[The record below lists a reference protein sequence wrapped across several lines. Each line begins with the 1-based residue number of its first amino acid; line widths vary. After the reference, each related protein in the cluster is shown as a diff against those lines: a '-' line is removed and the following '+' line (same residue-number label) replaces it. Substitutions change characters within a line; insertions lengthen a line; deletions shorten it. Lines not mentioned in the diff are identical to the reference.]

1 MIEIIQ
7 EEKEKEKGLP
17 KEIRQIGNAD
27 IGDRIYVA
35 ENVYQY
41 LHRKVAWSG
50 ETFEERKVF
59 VLLGKLEDFQEQKCI
74 FVEYALSLETM
85 PMQEGLPVWSD
96 STWGYVFK
104 KMKHFSEEMIVV
116 GWAFDLKGGTPGMVH
131 RLTQLHMTHFGGRH
145 QVLFLM
151 DSVEKE
157 ENFFCN
163 RHGELS
169 MREGFYLYHEKKAL
183 ALAKEEDKPAE
194 VTIEHE
200 KVSKQEENNRMR
212 FSKAAPVKEKRKR
225 FSPTYA
231 LAIATLVLIFAAYR
245 NNVRMKNLQETISQM
260 NTAQTVF
267 AETDSEQKVAIE
279 TLKGNVEKK
288 TETSDALPATETTAQ
303 ADETVQPD
311 AAPAAD
317 TTTQTASAQP
327 ADAAAQPDNATQQ
340 GTTVQSDNT
349 AQPDATTQADD
360 ASASQQTAVTNAAN
374 VSPEAKVYLDQ
385 GYYVVQKGD
394 SLAGICMKLYQTNAM
409 MDKLC
414 EVNGIENADQI
425 YEGQCLTLPR

>member
-17 KEIRQIGNAD
+17 KEIRQIGNTD
-27 IGDRIYVA
+27 IGDRIYLA
-35 ENVYQY
+35 ESVYQY
-41 LHRKVAWSG
+41 LHRKTAWNE

-59 VLLGKLEDFQEQKCI
+59 VLLGKLENFQEQKCI
-74 FVEYALSLETM
+74 FIEYALSLETM
-85 PMQEGLPVWSD
+85 PFQDELPVWND

-116 GWAFDLKGGTPGMVH
+116 GWAYDIKGGTPGMVH
-131 RLTQLHMTHFGGRH
+131 RLTQIHMTHFGGRH

-169 MREGFYLYHEKKAL
+169 MREGFYLYHEKKAV
-183 ALAKEEDKPAE
+183 ALAKDEDRPAE

-200 KVSKQEENNRMR
+200 KAAEKEEGSRMR
-212 FSKAAPVKEKRKR
+212 FSKVAPQKEKRNH
-225 FSPTYA
+225 FTPTYA

-260 NTAQTVF
+260 NTAQTMF

-288 TETSDALPATETTAQ
+288 STETEDATETTQ
-303 ADETVQPD
+303 SNQTPD
-311 AAPAAD
+311 AA
-317 TTTQTASAQP
+317 TTTEQPVQTD
-327 ADAAAQPDNATQQ
+327 DAAAMTQSTQAGDTKTQQ
-340 GTTVQSDNT
+340 GQESDTSTTTEQSSQTSGVSTTTEEPFQPSNT
-349 AQPDATTQADD
+349 VE
-360 ASASQQTAVTNAAN
+360 TANI
-374 VSPEAKVYLDQ
+374 SPEAKVYLEQ

-394 SLAGICMKLYQTNAM
+394 SLAGICMKLYQTKAM
-409 MDKLC
+409 MDKVC

-425 YEGQCLTLPR
+425 YEGQCLTLPH

>member
-17 KEIRQIGNAD
+17 KEIRQIGNTD
-27 IGDRIYVA
+27 IGDRIYLA
-35 ENVYQY
+35 ESVYQY
-41 LHRKVAWSG
+41 LHRKTAWNE

-59 VLLGKLEDFQEQKCI
+59 VLLGKLENFQEQKCVFI
-74 FVEYALSLETM
+74 EYALSLETM
-85 PMQEGLPVWSD
+85 PFQDELPVWND

-116 GWAFDLKGGTPGMVH
+116 GWAYDIKGGTPGMVH
-131 RLTQLHMTHFGGRH
+131 RLTQIHMTHFGGRH

-169 MREGFYLYHEKKAL
+169 MREGFYLYHEKKAV
-183 ALAKEEDKPAE
+183 ALAKDEDRPAE

-200 KVSKQEENNRMR
+200 KAAEKEEGSRMR
-212 FSKAAPVKEKRKR
+212 FSKVAPQKEKRNH
-225 FSPTYA
+225 FTPTYA

-260 NTAQTVF
+260 NTAQTMF

-288 TETSDALPATETTAQ
+288 STEAEDATETTQSDQTPDTAAITEQ
-303 ADETVQPD
+303 PVQTDD
-311 AAPAAD
+311 ATAMTQSTQMGD
-317 TTTQTASAQP
+317 TK
-327 ADAAAQPDNATQQ
+327 TQQ
-340 GTTVQSDNT
+340 GQESDTT
-349 AQPDATTQADD
+349 ATTEQSSQPSG
-360 ASASQQTAVTNAAN
+360 ASTTTEQPSQPSNTVETANI
-374 VSPEAKVYLDQ
+374 SPEAKVYLEQ

-394 SLAGICMKLYQTNAM
+394 SLAGICMKLYQTKAM
-409 MDKLC
+409 MDKVC

>member
-1 MIEIIQ
+1 M
-7 EEKEKEKGLP
+7 
-17 KEIRQIGNAD
+17 
-27 IGDRIYVA
+27 
-35 ENVYQY
+35 
-41 LHRKVAWSG
+41 
-50 ETFEERKVF
+50 
-59 VLLGKLEDFQEQKCI
+59 
-74 FVEYALSLETM
+74 
-85 PMQEGLPVWSD
+85 
-96 STWGYVFK
+96 
-104 KMKHFSEEMIVV
+104 
-116 GWAFDLKGGTPGMVH
+116 
-131 RLTQLHMTHFGGRH
+131 
-145 QVLFLM
+145 LFLM

-212 FSKAAPVKEKRKR
+212 FSKASPVKEKRKR

-288 TETSDALPATETTAQ
+288 TETSDAQPATETTVQ

-327 ADAAAQPDNATQQ
+327 TDAAAQPDNA
-340 GTTVQSDNT
+340 
-349 AQPDATTQADD
+349 P
-360 ASASQQTAVTNAAN
+360 ASQQTATTTAAN
-374 VSPEAKVYLDQ
+374 ISPEAKVYLDQ

-414 EVNGIENADQI
+414 EANGIENADQI
-425 YEGQCLTLPR
+425 YEGQCLTLPH